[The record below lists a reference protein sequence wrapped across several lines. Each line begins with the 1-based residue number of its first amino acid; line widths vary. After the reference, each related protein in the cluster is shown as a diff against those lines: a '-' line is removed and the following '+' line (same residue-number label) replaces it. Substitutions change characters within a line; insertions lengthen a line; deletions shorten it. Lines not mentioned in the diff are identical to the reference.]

1 MKKNLLVVFCAV
13 AAILLVC
20 FTTAKKQEAPITYP
34 VVDWTISDG
43 KGDEESVLY
52 IASIDSPVR
61 DADEKLFLHYFKD
74 QNDGENIF
82 LEPVFEDGK
91 CVEERYFTEQNYENY
106 SSADTSEV
114 FEPVFRLAGKTSEE
128 EPAVLLQQDGK
139 LYCIAQGT
147 AYVICTD
154 YRTIPETI
162 SVGTLVNSERRIVY
176 QVRCDGS
183 FEPVRS
189 CKSMKGLWL
198 NQSRKNEKITQISC
212 FEGKEKV
219 DNSCKSCY
227 DSSIYRKIRGQAN
240 GRNQFYSQ
248 HYRKRFR
255 KS

>member
-1 MKKNLLVVFCAV
+1 MKKNLLLVFCAV

-91 CVEERYFTEQNYENY
+91 CVEERYFTEQNYGNY

-128 EPAVLLQQDGK
+128 DPAVLLQQDGK
-139 LYCIAQGT
+139 LYG
-147 AYVICTD
+147 ICD
-154 YRTIPETI
+154 LYGLSHDPGDHQRW
-162 SVGTLVNSERRIVY
+162 NA
-176 QVRCDGS
+176 
-183 FEPVRS
+183 
-189 CKSMKGLWL
+189 CK
-198 NQSRKNEKITQISC
+198 QRKTNRL
-212 FEGKEKV
+212 
-219 DNSCKSCY
+219 
-227 DSSIYRKIRGQAN
+227 SSALRWEL
-240 GRNQFYSQ
+240 
-248 HYRKRFR
+248 
-255 KS
+255 